1 MRGKGHGEQGYLGI
15 LIATGPVIIIVQHC
29 AANGDKV
36 GPKFPSVRQ
45 AVNVETADDGARA
58 AGIAAV
64 SPGNRRIGVRIELDD
79 GIEQTRG
86 DHQLLALDPGH
97 ARRIVKRGRRI
108 AGHGIG
114 TSTGHPHAGRAEFV
128 EIEAARL
135 ADAGQRQ
142 QHG

>member
-1 MRGKGHGEQGYLGI
+1 MVRGKGHGEQGYLGI
-15 LIATGPVIIIVQHC
+15 LIATSPVIIIVQHC

-45 AVNVETADDGARA
+45 AVNVETAYDGART

-64 SPGNRRIGVRIELDD
+64 SPGNRRTGVLIELDD

-86 DHQLLALDPGH
+86 DHQLLALDSGH
-97 ARRIVKRGRRI
+97 TRWILKRGGGI
-108 AGHGIG
+108 TGDGIG

-128 EIEAARL
+128 KIEAAGG
-135 ADAGQRQ
+135 ADTRYDQ
-142 QHG
+142 

>member
-1 MRGKGHGEQGYLGI
+1 MVRGKGHGEQGYLGI

-64 SPGNRRIGVRIELDD
+64 TPGHGGGGIRVELDGRIEQAS
-79 GIEQTRG
+79 GA
-86 DHQLLALDPGH
+86 HQLLALDPRH
-97 ARRIVKRGRRI
+97 TRWIVKRNGGV

-114 TSTGHPHAGRAEFV
+114 TRTGHPHAGGAEFI
-128 EIEAARL
+128 EIEATGS
-135 ADAGQRQ
+135 ADRR
-142 QHG
+142 